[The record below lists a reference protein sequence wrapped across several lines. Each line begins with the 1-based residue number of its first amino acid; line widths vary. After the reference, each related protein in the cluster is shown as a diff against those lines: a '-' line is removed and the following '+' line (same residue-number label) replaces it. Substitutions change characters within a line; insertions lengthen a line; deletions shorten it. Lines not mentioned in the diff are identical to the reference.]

1 MMTGILWLVLSYV
14 IGSIP
19 SGLVIGKLF
28 FHTDPRLYGSHNTGA
43 TNSYRIFGKA
53 GGAAVLIMDLCKGLL
68 GVYLGGLAAQA
79 AFPHA
84 LLYGM
89 IVGGL
94 ISIVGHSC
102 SCFLRF
108 KGGKGV
114 ATGLGVILFLAP
126 VPTLIV
132 FLVWAVLVGLTR
144 LVSLGSIVG
153 AIVAPFI
160 MYVWGEPMPVV
171 VLGVIAAILVVVR
184 HKDNIV
190 RLIQGKE
197 LKVQR
202 ITKE

>member
-1 MMTGILWLVLSYV
+1 M
-14 IGSIP
+14 
-19 SGLVIGKLF
+19 
-28 FHTDPRLYGSHNTGA
+28 
-43 TNSYRIFGKA
+43 
-53 GGAAVLIMDLCKGLL
+53 
-68 GVYLGGLAAQA
+68 
-79 AFPHA
+79 
-84 LLYGM
+84 
-89 IVGGL
+89 
-94 ISIVGHSC
+94 
-102 SCFLRF
+102 
-108 KGGKGV
+108 
-114 ATGLGVILFLAP
+114 
-126 VPTLIV
+126 

-153 AIVAPFI
+153 AIVAPLI